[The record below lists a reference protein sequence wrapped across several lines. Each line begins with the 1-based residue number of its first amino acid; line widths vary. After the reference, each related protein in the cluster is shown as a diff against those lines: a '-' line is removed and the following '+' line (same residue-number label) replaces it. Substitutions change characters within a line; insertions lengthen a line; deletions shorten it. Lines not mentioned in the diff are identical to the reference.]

1 MKMIHSCMVT
11 KSTASQRRD
20 GAAQH
25 EVVKS
30 RGKLFFRKVRSWDT
44 TDNLK

>member
-11 KSTASQRRD
+11 KSAASQRRD

-25 EVVKS
+25 EVVNC
-30 RGKLFFRKVRSWDT
+30 FFEKCAVEIQLT
-44 TDNLK
+44 I

>member
-1 MKMIHSCMVT
+1 MKIIHSCMVT
-11 KSTASQRRD
+11 KSAASQRRD

>member
-1 MKMIHSCMVT
+1 MKMIHSWMVT
-11 KSTASQRRD
+11 KSTASQRCD

-25 EVVKS
+25 EAVKS
-30 RGKLFFRKVRSWDT
+30 RGKRFFRKVRSWDT